1 MNGLLCILLSIIAF
15 CGCSQQYTVAV
26 RPLSTLRLG
35 EERVFNK
42 NYQVGQKQAAVVGQ
56 PIVKVKDYVIER
68 YRTNKM
74 RATDNFELTYGLT
87 TIKGIK
93 GQEYLVGGET
103 TLDDKNFIVVN
114 MPPPYPGGN
123 YGALVDNE
131 GHIYHRVI
139 IPNYQSPNL
148 PWIVLNFTVQPDRVR
163 FLSVSEEKI
172 NLKAG
177 YLNYELLYG
186 GTDGKSIII
195 NYREYT
201 SDDVAR
207 PAFYQN
213 LVYESK
219 AEYIRFKNIRIRVHE
234 STNEKIV
241 YTIERDDAT

>member
-1 MNGLLCILLSIIAF
+1 MNRPLCILLSIIAF
-15 CGCSQQYTVAV
+15 CGCFQTAAV

-35 EERVFNK
+35 EERVFDK

-56 PIVKVKDYVIER
+56 PIVKIKDYVSER
-68 YRTNKM
+68 YRTDKM
-74 RATDNFELTYGLT
+74 RATDNFELTYGFT
-87 TIKGIK
+87 TIKGFK
-93 GQEYLVGGET
+93 GQEYSIRGET
-103 TLDDKNFIVVN
+103 TLDDKNFIILN
-114 MPPPYPGGN
+114 MPPPYPGGTH
-123 YGALVDNE
+123 GALVDN
-131 GHIYHRVI
+131 GGYISHQVI
-139 IPNYQSPNL
+139 VPNYQSPSL
-148 PWIVLNFTVQPDRVR
+148 PWVVLNFTLKPDRVR
-163 FLSVSEEKI
+163 FLPVSEEKI

-234 STNEKIV
+234 ATNEKII

>member
-1 MNGLLCILLSIIAF
+1 MNRPLCIILSIIAF
-15 CGCSQQYTVAV
+15 CGCSQQYAVAV

-35 EERVFNK
+35 DERVFDK

-74 RATDNFELTYGLT
+74 RATDNFVITGGPTGFTITTKGDKGL
-87 TIKGIK
+87 
-93 GQEYLVGGET
+93 EYSIRGET
-103 TLDDKNFIVVN
+103 TLDGKNFMVVN
-114 MPPPYPGGN
+114 VPLAGVPDF
-123 YGALVDNE
+123 GALVDNE
-131 GHIYHRVI
+131 GYIYHRSI
-139 IPNYQSPNL
+139 IRNE
-148 PWIVLNFTVQPDRVR
+148 VLIFNFTVQPDRVR
-163 FLSVSEEKI
+163 FLPVSEEKI
-172 NLKAG
+172 NRKAG

-201 SDDVAR
+201 SADVAR

-234 STNEKIV
+234 ATSEKIV

>member
-1 MNGLLCILLSIIAF
+1 
-15 CGCSQQYTVAV
+15 
-26 RPLSTLRLG
+26 
-35 EERVFNK
+35 
-42 NYQVGQKQAAVVGQ
+42 
-56 PIVKVKDYVIER
+56 
-68 YRTNKM
+68 
-74 RATDNFELTYGLT
+74 
-87 TIKGIK
+87 
-93 GQEYLVGGET
+93 
-103 TLDDKNFIVVN
+103 
-114 MPPPYPGGN
+114 
-123 YGALVDNE
+123 
-131 GHIYHRVI
+131 
-139 IPNYQSPNL
+139 L
-148 PWIVLNFTVQPDRVR
+148 P
-163 FLSVSEEKI
+163 VSEEKI

-234 STNEKIV
+234 ATNEKII